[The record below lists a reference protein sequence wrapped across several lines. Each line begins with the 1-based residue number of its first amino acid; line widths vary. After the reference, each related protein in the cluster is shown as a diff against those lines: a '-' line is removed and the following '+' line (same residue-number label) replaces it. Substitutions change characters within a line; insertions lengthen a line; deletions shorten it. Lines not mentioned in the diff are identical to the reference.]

1 MLRKVSAIVLI
12 VSILFIVGCST
23 HLHKVGQG
31 AQGND
36 MTEARQWYILAG
48 LIPINEVN
56 TQAIAGGAINYEIV
70 TTQTVLDSIVAILTG
85 SLLMSRTVTV
95 RQ

>member
-23 HLHKVGQG
+23 HIHKVGQG

-36 MTEARQWYILAG
+36 MTEARQWYLLG
-48 LIPINEVN
+48 LIPLNEVN
-56 TQAIAGGAINYEIV
+56 TQVIAGGAINYDIV
-70 TTQTVLDSIVAILTG
+70 TTQNVLDSIVAILTG
-85 SLLMSRTVTV
+85 SIIVSRTVTV
-95 RQ
+95 TK